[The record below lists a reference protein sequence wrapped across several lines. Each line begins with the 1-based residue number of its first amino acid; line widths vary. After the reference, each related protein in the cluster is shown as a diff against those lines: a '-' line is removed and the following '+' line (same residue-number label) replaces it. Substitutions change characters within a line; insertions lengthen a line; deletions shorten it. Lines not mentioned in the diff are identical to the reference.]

1 MVHRPG
7 IKQYILL
14 FITALIAIIAECY
27 PLLNEATALTGK
39 HFISRLGFLS
49 VESLTILLPYW
60 LLPRKWRCSILIPVW
75 LMALWFIGSIWYYR
89 FWLELPDV
97 SALLLVDNLNS
108 ELFNSTIGLWK
119 ATDLLILL
127 IPVAATIIYRL
138 WLKTGAESCILPAKF
153 KITAIAST
161 LAIYAIAFVGY
172 TVHCRRFLR
181 SEGVDMKF
189 SAATSFRL
197 AHANLSPISS
207 LKMNGIVSHFLY
219 STAYLYEV
227 LTVNR
232 ELSDAENARINE
244 FISNSDFPDVLPDS
258 VRNLNAGKNVILIIV
273 ESLNS
278 SVVHTDYKGR
288 PIAPT
293 VRALAESA
301 SSVTALDVET
311 QVCQGG
317 SGDGQ
322 LIANT
327 GLLPLP
333 RFSTSILLGSKNTFP
348 SLARMLHRKSSL
360 VIFADA
366 NLSWN
371 ETGTFQNMGF
381 DRHMCNTEYQQ
392 LLHALGSDA
401 AMFAVAD
408 SLIPTLKQPFF
419 LELLTTSM
427 HIPFDDPEVPESM
440 KPDWIGP
447 DSSLPPMMLN
457 YYRMVSYFDT
467 ALARFIESL
476 KARGLYENT
485 LLVLVSDH
493 SQDVLH
499 ESESE
504 PERMVFIAAN
514 TGLTQTIDRRVGQID
529 VYPTIL
535 HLAGTNDSIP
545 WKGVGTSL
553 LGPAPTQQCRA
564 SAKEISELILRGDF
578 FRGKI
583 CSE

>member
-7 IKQYILL
+7 IKQYLLL
-14 FITALIAIIAECY
+14 FLTALIALVAECY
-27 PLLNEATALTGK
+27 PLLNEAGALTGK
-39 HFISRLGFLS
+39 HITVRLCFLT
-49 VESLTILLPYW
+49 LDCITILLPYW
-60 LLPRKWRCSILIPVW
+60 LLPRNWRRAILIPVW

-97 SALLLVDNLNS
+97 SALLLVDNLNG

-119 ATDLLILL
+119 ASDLLILL
-127 IPVAATIIYRL
+127 IPVAATIIYHLRL
-138 WLKTGAESCILPAKF
+138 RKEAESYEPPIKF
-153 KITAIAST
+153 RITAIAST
-161 LAIYAIAFVGY
+161 LALYAIAFVGY
-172 TVHCRRFLR
+172 TQHCRRYLR
-181 SEGVDMKF
+181 DEDVDMDF
-189 SAATSFRL
+189 GVATSFRL
-197 AHANLSPISS
+197 AHVNISPVSS
-207 LKMNGIVSHFLY
+207 IRLNGILSHFAL

-227 LTVNR
+227 KTVSR
-232 ELSDAENARINE
+232 ELSAKENAEIAE
-244 FISNSDFPDVLPDS
+244 FISQSNFPDAIPDS
-258 VRNLNAGKNVILIIV
+258 TGNLNAGKNVILIVV

-278 SVVHTDYKGR
+278 SVINTNYKGR

-293 VRALAESA
+293 VRALVESD
-301 SSVTALDVET
+301 SSVYALNVET

-322 LIANT
+322 LITNT
-327 GLLPLP
+327 GLLPFP

-348 SLARMLHRKSSL
+348 SLARMLDRKSSL

-381 DRHMCNTEYQQ
+381 DRHMCNTEYQEQ
-392 LLHALGSDA
+392 LHALGSDA

-408 SLIPTLKQPFF
+408 SLIPTLEQPFF

-440 KPDWIGP
+440 KPDWIGT
-447 DSSLPPMMLN
+447 DNSLPPMMVN
-457 YYRMVSYFDT
+457 YYRMVNYFDT

-476 KARGLYENT
+476 KSRDLFENS
-485 LLVLVSDH
+485 LLVIVSDH
-493 SQDVLH
+493 SQDVLN

-504 PERMVFIAAN
+504 SERMTFIAAN
-514 TGLTQTIDRRVGQID
+514 TGLTRKIDRRVGQID
-529 VYPTIL
+529 IYPTIL
-535 HLAGTNDSIP
+535 QLAGANDSVP
-545 WKGVGTSL
+545 WKGVGTSM
-553 LGPAPTQQCRA
+553 LGPAPDINRT
-564 SAKEISELILRGDF
+564 SAAAKISDLILRGDYF
-578 FRGKI
+578 KGKI